1 LTNCVRA
8 AIPKGTAMYIGVG
21 TLVVI
26 LIVVLIIYLAR
37 RA

>member
-1 LTNCVRA
+1 
-8 AIPKGTAMYIGVG
+8 MYIGVG

-26 LIVVLIIYLAR
+26 LIVVLIIYFVR